1 MNNAKRNFYYGS
13 AAFAL
18 GMPTLP
24 LMVHVPVIYA
34 ENLGIGLVATGL
46 ALFLARL
53 FDVISDPVIGMVCD
67 KTLTIN
73 GKSIGRRKPI
83 IFVGAMVAGTGAILL
98 MNPPSNANFMFLL
111 IASIVLYLGWTLI
124 SIPYQAWAADL
135 SNNYSDK
142 TSITATREFFLL
154 AGLLVAGIIPAIMGY
169 FGYDEMRSISI
180 IGWVMI
186 LSGIP
191 FFYLLLK
198 KIPEVRNSK
207 FNQNETIFFS
217 IQDLFK
223 NIPFIRLLS
232 GWFINSAAN
241 GIPAV
246 LFIIYMK
253 DFLKADE
260 FERGML
266 TLIYFLSGIIFIPF
280 WLFLSKSYGKHT
292 IWCCSMAVACIAFS
306 AVPLLSEGELFGFFI
321 ITIITGAALGGDLV
335 IPPSMQADVVEY
347 EVMRTKSDRT
357 GILFSLWTMASKI
370 ALAFSILIAFTL
382 LSLLDFSVV
391 SDGPKNLIALSMIYS
406 ILPVVL
412 KIAVIVIIWSY
423 PLTQQKQLII
433 SKRVVIL
440 KQRMVKDEE

>member
-154 AGLLVAGIIPAIMGY
+154 AGLLVAGIIPAVMGY

-347 EVMRTKSDRT
+347 EFMRTKSDRT

>member
-73 GKSIGRRKPI
+73 GKSIGRRKPM
-83 IFVGAMVAGTGAILL
+83 IFIGAIVAGTGAILL

-135 SNNYSDK
+135 SNIYSDK

-180 IGWVMI
+180 IGWIMI

-191 FFYLLLK
+191 LFYLLLK

-207 FNQNETIFFS
+207 FNQNKTMLFL
-217 IQDLFK
+217 IQDLCK

-266 TLIYFLSGIIFIPF
+266 TLAYFLSGIIFIPF
-280 WLFLSKSYGKHT
+280 WLFLSKSYDKHT
-292 IWCCSMAVACIAFS
+292 VWCCSMAVACIAFS
-306 AVPLLSEGELFGFFI
+306 AVPFLSEGDLFEFLI

-357 GILFSLWTMASKI
+357 GMLFSLWTMASKI
-370 ALAFSILIAFTL
+370 ALAFSILIAFSL
-382 LSLLDFSVV
+382 LSFLDFSVV

-406 ILPVVL
+406 ILPVVF
-412 KIAVIVIIWSY
+412 KIIVILLVWRY
-423 PLTQQKQLII
+423 PLTQYKQSII
-433 SKRVVIL
+433 SKRVVLI
-440 KQRMVKDEE
+440 KQRMAKDGH

>member
-83 IFVGAMVAGTGAILL
+83 IFVGAIVAGTGAILL

-207 FNQNETIFFS
+207 FNQNETIFFL

-306 AVPLLSEGELFGFFI
+306 AVPFLSEGDFFEFFI